1 MISLTT
7 LRHLPVLNKL
17 ALMLANKRL
26 VLPIFIL
33 LSLAYEPIR
42 TITIPT
48 LADAFFQVTVFV
60 AATLFIYYYLVDRL
74 PQLELSYLKAKSPT
88 LEITFAAI
96 LGALPGCGGAII
108 VVTQFTKKQASF
120 ASVVAVLTATM
131 GDAAFLL
138 LAKDPLAALS
148 VISIGVATGIIS
160 GLIVRVFHTDSF
172 CHPPKAAN
180 YDHDCIKSNKAIH
193 VGEKLWKYFL
203 APCVVVS
210 LLIAFNVDFGE
221 FDNAITY
228 FGALFAATAVTI
240 WAFSSEGKTYQQIA
254 AEDEEVSP
262 PSKFSRIIQDTHFV
276 TAWVIASFMLFEIA
290 VSVFGLDL
298 RAWFSEYAIYSPL
311 IAVIIGLLPGCGP
324 QIVIT
329 TLYIQGII
337 PFSAL
342 VGNAISNDG
351 DALFPALAMAP
362 KAALIATL
370 YSAIPALLVSYL
382 LFWYLQ

>member
-1 MISLTT
+1 
-7 LRHLPVLNKL
+7 
-17 ALMLANKRL
+17 MLANKRL
-26 VLPIFIL
+26 ALPVFIF
-33 LSLAYEPIR
+33 LSLLYEPIR
-42 TITIPT
+42 SITIPT

-138 LAKDPLAALS
+138 LAKDPIAALS
-148 VISIGVATGIIS
+148 VISIGVVTGIIS
-160 GLIVRVFHTDSF
+160 GLIVHSLHADSF
-172 CHPPKAAN
+172 CHPQKTAN
-180 YDHDCIKSNKAIH
+180 YAHDCMKSNKAIH
-193 VGEKLWKYFL
+193 VGEKLWKCFL
-203 APCVVVS
+203 APCLVIS

-221 FDNAITY
+221 FDNTITY
-228 FGALFAATAVTI
+228 FGALFAAIAVTI
-240 WAFSSEGKTYQQIA
+240 WAFSSEGKTYQQIT

-276 TAWVIASFMLFEIA
+276 TAWVIASFMLYEIA

-298 RAWFSEYAIYSPL
+298 RAWFSEYAIYAPL
-311 IAVIIGLLPGCGP
+311 IAVAIGLLPGCGP

-382 LFWYLQ
+382 LFWYL

>member
-1 MISLTT
+1 MITLTT
-7 LRHLPVLNKL
+7 LRYSAVLNSL
-17 ALMLANKRL
+17 AFMLANKRL
-26 VLPIFIL
+26 VLPVFIL
-33 LSLAYEPIR
+33 LSLLYEPIR
-42 TITIPT
+42 SITIPT

-138 LAKDPLAALS
+138 LAKDPIAALS
-148 VISIGVATGIIS
+148 VISIGVVTGIIS
-160 GLIVRVFHTDSF
+160 GLIVHLFHADSF
-172 CHPPKAAN
+172 CYPQKAAN
-180 YDHDCIKSNKAIH
+180 YAHDCMKSNKAIH
-193 VGEKLWKYFL
+193 VGEKLWKFFL
-203 APCVVVS
+203 APCVLIS

-221 FDNAITY
+221 FDNVITY
-228 FGALFAATAVTI
+228 FGALFAAIAVTI

-276 TAWVIASFMLFEIA
+276 TAWVIASFMLYEIA

-298 RAWFSEYAIYSPL
+298 RAWFSEYAIYAPL
-311 IAVIIGLLPGCGP
+311 IAVAIGLLPGCGP

-382 LFWYLQ
+382 LFWYL

>member
-1 MISLTT
+1 MITLTT
-7 LRHLPVLNKL
+7 LRHSPVLNSL
-17 ALMLANKRL
+17 VFMLANKRL
-26 VLPIFIL
+26 ALPVFIL
-33 LSLAYEPIR
+33 LSLLYEPIR
-42 TITIPT
+42 AITIPT

-138 LAKDPLAALS
+138 LAKDPIAALS
-148 VISIGVATGIIS
+148 VISIGVVTGIIS
-160 GLIVRVFHTDSF
+160 GLIVHVFHADSF
-172 CHPPKAAN
+172 CHPQKAAN
-180 YDHDCIKSNKAIH
+180 YAHDCMKSNRAIH
-193 VGEKLWKYFL
+193 VGEKLWKCFL
-203 APCVVVS
+203 APCVAIS

-228 FGALFAATAVTI
+228 FGALFAAIAVII
-240 WAFSSEGKTYQQIA
+240 WAFSSEGKTYKQIA
-254 AEDEEVSP
+254 AEDEEISP

-276 TAWVIASFMLFEIA
+276 TAWVIASFMLYEIA
-290 VSVFGLDL
+290 VSLFGLDL
-298 RAWFSEYAIYSPL
+298 RAWFSEYAIYAPL
-311 IAVIIGLLPGCGP
+311 IAVAIGLLPGCGP

-382 LFWYLQ
+382 LFWYL

>member
-1 MISLTT
+1 MITLTT
-7 LRHLPVLNKL
+7 LRHSPVFNSL
-17 ALMLANKRL
+17 AFMLANKRL
-26 VLPIFIL
+26 VLPVFIL
-33 LSLAYEPIR
+33 LSFLYEPIR
-42 TITIPT
+42 AITIPT

-60 AATLFIYYYLVDRL
+60 AATLFIYYYLVGRL
-74 PQLELSYLKAKSPT
+74 PQLELSYLKAKSPS

-138 LAKDPLAALS
+138 LAKDPIAALS

-160 GLIVRVFHTDSF
+160 GLIVHLFHADSF
-172 CHPPKAAN
+172 CHPQKAAN
-180 YDHDCIKSNKAIH
+180 YAHDCIKSNKAIH
-193 VGEKLWKYFL
+193 IGEKLWKCFL
-203 APCVVVS
+203 APCVVIS

-228 FGALFAATAVTI
+228 FGALFAAIAVTI

-254 AEDEEVSP
+254 SEDEEVSP

-276 TAWVIASFMLFEIA
+276 TAWVIASFMLYEIA

-298 RAWFSEYAIYSPL
+298 RAWFSEYAIYAPL
-311 IAVIIGLLPGCGP
+311 IAVAIGLLPGCGP

-370 YSAIPALLVSYL
+370 YSAIPALLVSYF
-382 LFWYLQ
+382 LFWYL

>member
-1 MISLTT
+1 MNTLTT
-7 LRHLPVLNKL
+7 LRHSPVLNSL
-17 ALMLANKRL
+17 AFMLANKRL
-26 VLPIFIL
+26 VLPVFIL
-33 LSLAYEPIR
+33 LSLLYEPIR

-74 PQLELSYLKAKSPT
+74 PQLELSYLKAKSPS

-138 LAKDPLAALS
+138 LAKDPIAALT

-160 GLIVRVFHTDSF
+160 GLIVHLFHADSF
-172 CHPPKAAN
+172 CHPQKASN
-180 YDHDCIKSNKAIH
+180 YAHDCMKSNKAIH
-193 VGEKLWKYFL
+193 VGEKLWKCFL
-203 APCVVVS
+203 APCLFIS

-228 FGALFAATAVTI
+228 FGALFAAIAVTI
-240 WAFSSEGKTYQQIA
+240 WAFSSEGKTYQQIT

-276 TAWVIASFMLFEIA
+276 TAWVIASFMLYEIA

-298 RAWFSEYAIYSPL
+298 RAWFSEYAIYAPL
-311 IAVIIGLLPGCGP
+311 IAVAIGLLPGCGP

-382 LFWYLQ
+382 LFWYL

>member
-1 MISLTT
+1 MITLTT
-7 LRHLPVLNKL
+7 LRHSPFLNSL
-17 ALMLANKRL
+17 VFMLANKRL
-26 VLPIFIL
+26 ALPVFIL
-33 LSLAYEPIR
+33 LSLLYEPIR
-42 TITIPT
+42 AITIPT

-138 LAKDPLAALS
+138 LAKDPIAALS
-148 VISIGVATGIIS
+148 VISIGVVTGIIS
-160 GLIVRVFHTDSF
+160 GLIVHVFHADSF
-172 CHPPKAAN
+172 CHPQKAAN
-180 YDHDCIKSNKAIH
+180 YAHDCMKSNRAIH
-193 VGEKLWKYFL
+193 VGEKLWKCFL
-203 APCVVVS
+203 APCVAIS
-210 LLIAFNVDFGE
+210 LLIAFYVDFGV

-228 FGALFAATAVTI
+228 FGALFAAIAVII
-240 WAFSSEGKTYQQIA
+240 WAFSSEGKTYKQIA
-254 AEDEEVSP
+254 AEDEEISP

-276 TAWVIASFMLFEIA
+276 TAWVIASFMLYEIA
-290 VSVFGLDL
+290 VSLFGLDL
-298 RAWFSEYAIYSPL
+298 RAWFSEYAIYAPL
-311 IAVIIGLLPGCGP
+311 IAVAIGLLPGCGP

-382 LFWYLQ
+382 LFWYL

>member
-1 MISLTT
+1 MITLTT
-7 LRHLPVLNKL
+7 LRHSPVLNSL
-17 ALMLANKRL
+17 VFMLANKRL
-26 VLPIFIL
+26 ALPVFIL
-33 LSLAYEPIR
+33 LSLLYEPIR
-42 TITIPT
+42 AITIPT
-48 LADAFFQVTVFV
+48 LADAFFQVAVFV

-138 LAKDPLAALS
+138 LAKDPIAALS
-148 VISIGVATGIIS
+148 VISIGVVTGIIS
-160 GLIVRVFHTDSF
+160 GLIVHVFHADSF
-172 CHPPKAAN
+172 CHPQKAAN
-180 YDHDCIKSNKAIH
+180 YAHDCMKSNRAIH
-193 VGEKLWKYFL
+193 VGEKLWKCFL
-203 APCVVVS
+203 APCVAIS

-228 FGALFAATAVTI
+228 FGALFAAIAVII
-240 WAFSSEGKTYQQIA
+240 WAFSSEGKTYKQIA
-254 AEDEEVSP
+254 AEDEEISP
-262 PSKFSRIIQDTHFV
+262 PSKFYRIIQDTHFV
-276 TAWVIASFMLFEIA
+276 TAWVIASFMLYEIA
-290 VSVFGLDL
+290 VSLFGLDL
-298 RAWFSEYAIYSPL
+298 RAWFSEYAIYAPL
-311 IAVIIGLLPGCGP
+311 IAVAIGLLPGCGP

-382 LFWYLQ
+382 LFWYL

>member
-1 MISLTT
+1 MITLTT
-7 LRHLPVLNKL
+7 LRHSLVLNSL
-17 ALMLANKRL
+17 AFMLANKRL
-26 VLPIFIL
+26 ALPVFIF
-33 LSLAYEPIR
+33 LSLLYEPIR
-42 TITIPT
+42 SITIPT

-138 LAKDPLAALS
+138 LAKDPIAALS
-148 VISIGVATGIIS
+148 VISIGVVTGIIS
-160 GLIVRVFHTDSF
+160 GLIVHSLHADSF
-172 CHPPKAAN
+172 CHPQKTAN
-180 YDHDCIKSNKAIH
+180 YAHDCMKSNKAIH
-193 VGEKLWKYFL
+193 VGEKLWKCFL
-203 APCVVVS
+203 APCLVIS

-221 FDNAITY
+221 FDNTITY
-228 FGALFAATAVTI
+228 FGALFAAIAVTI
-240 WAFSSEGKTYQQIA
+240 WAFSSEGKTYQQIT

-276 TAWVIASFMLFEIA
+276 TAWVIASFMLYEIA

-298 RAWFSEYAIYSPL
+298 RAWFSEYAIYAPL
-311 IAVIIGLLPGCGP
+311 IAVAIGLLPGCGP

-382 LFWYLQ
+382 LFWYL

>member
-1 MISLTT
+1 MITLTT
-7 LRHLPVLNKL
+7 LRHSPVLNSL
-17 ALMLANKRL
+17 TFMLANKRL
-26 VLPIFIL
+26 VLPVFIL
-33 LSLAYEPIR
+33 LSLLYEPIR
-42 TITIPT
+42 SITIPT

-74 PQLELSYLKAKSPT
+74 PQLELSYLKAKSPS

-138 LAKDPLAALS
+138 LAKDPFAALS
-148 VISIGVATGIIS
+148 VISIGVVTGIIS
-160 GLIVRVFHTDSF
+160 GLIVHLFHADSF
-172 CHPPKAAN
+172 CYPQKAAN
-180 YDHDCIKSNKAIH
+180 YAHDCMKSNKAIH

-203 APCVVVS
+203 APCVVIS

-228 FGALFAATAVTI
+228 FGALFAAIAVTI

-276 TAWVIASFMLFEIA
+276 TAWVITSFMLYEIA

-298 RAWFSEYAIYSPL
+298 RAWFSEYAIYAPL
-311 IAVIIGLLPGCGP
+311 IAVAIGLLPGCGP

-382 LFWYLQ
+382 LFWYL

>member
-1 MISLTT
+1 MITLTT
-7 LRHLPVLNKL
+7 LRHSPVLNSL
-17 ALMLANKRL
+17 VIMLANKRL
-26 VLPIFIL
+26 ALPVFIL
-33 LSLAYEPIR
+33 LSLLYEPIR
-42 TITIPT
+42 AITIPT

-138 LAKDPLAALS
+138 LAKDPIAALS
-148 VISIGVATGIIS
+148 VISIGVVTGIIS
-160 GLIVRVFHTDSF
+160 GLIVHVFHADSF
-172 CHPPKAAN
+172 CHPQKAAN
-180 YDHDCIKSNKAIH
+180 YAHDCMKSNRAIH
-193 VGEKLWKYFL
+193 VGEKLWKCFL
-203 APCVVVS
+203 APCVAIS

-228 FGALFAATAVTI
+228 FGALFAAIAVII
-240 WAFSSEGKTYQQIA
+240 WAFSSEGKTYKQIA
-254 AEDEEVSP
+254 AEDEEISP

-276 TAWVIASFMLFEIA
+276 TAWVIASFMLYEIA
-290 VSVFGLDL
+290 VSLFGLDL
-298 RAWFSEYAIYSPL
+298 RAWFSEYAIYAPL
-311 IAVIIGLLPGCGP
+311 IAVAIGLLPGCGP

-382 LFWYLQ
+382 LFWYL